1 MSFVARSVALSVLAA
16 ILIAC
21 GDRTALERQA
31 LAPANQRLIGLW
43 DVRFQLERPLF
54 GNGDSGALKR
64 YVRGELAF
72 LANRW
77 VTRVYPTMRSAT
89 LYGSY
94 DVDFSPFGFD
104 PRSNDET
111 PTALAGWLS
120 SDSLEIIIG
129 DPESD
134 LSVTMDGRIAG
145 DSIAGGWKVVI
156 ARSYGSG
163 GRFVMVRHR

>member
-1 MSFVARSVALSVLAA
+1 MRFAARNPGLAGLA
-16 ILIAC
+16 VILIAC
-21 GDRTALERQA
+21 SDRSALERQA
-31 LAPANQRLIGLW
+31 DAASNQRLIGIW

-54 GNGDSGALKR
+54 GSADSGTVNH

-77 VTRVYPTMRSAT
+77 VTSAYPTMRTAT
-89 LYGSY
+89 AYGSY
-94 DVDFSPFGFD
+94 DVDFTPFGFD

-134 LSVTMDGRIAG
+134 VSVTMDGRIAG
-145 DSIAGGWKVVI
+145 DSIAGGWRVLI
-156 ARSYGSG
+156 ARSGGSG